1 MIKVHDRKDLSDAK
15 DSSSFAEFEISDED
29 YNRIKPPVVVPPPP
43 GQPGTDVGDTK
54 VGNPNPS
61 TEPVTEYIGEPVARL
76 RQILLINGGNT
87 VTVDTVNKVMSL
99 NKYLWGDPY
108 ALERMLIPF
117 FPSKKEW
124 VQQCVA
130 QYIHGVELPSDYQ
143 GNYYQYG
150 DQNRIGRYPSYGY
163 GYPNQPGGPNYNQP
177 VTDPTIEAL
186 RAEIKQL
193 REERQAEQRRQEQ
206 QVLLDRIAKL
216 ESGGFRDPV
225 LARLES
231 IEKQISGGGMPTT
244 MTIYD
249 EKGHPMVLP
258 YDRSFQDAM
267 TRKAEA
273 ETKLQEFNQIIALTG
288 NRGGVDEATKA
299 QMKRLEEETATANK
313 RVEELI
319 KAMTDQ
325 RIAQLEAGVKEAKDR
340 AKAAEEAVANGTG
353 ESKGVLDF
361 ASEAAQDIRAGAAE
375 AAREIK
381 EGVTESIDKLS
392 QIITNRPTTTA
403 PAVQR
408 TPEEIADIMDA
419 ENTFLGS
426 IGEK

>member
-1 MIKVHDRKDLSDAK
+1 
-15 DSSSFAEFEISDED
+15 
-29 YNRIKPPVVVPPPP
+29 
-43 GQPGTDVGDTK
+43 
-54 VGNPNPS
+54 
-61 TEPVTEYIGEPVARL
+61 
-76 RQILLINGGNT
+76 
-87 VTVDTVNKVMSL
+87 
-99 NKYLWGDPY
+99 
-108 ALERMLIPF
+108 
-117 FPSKKEW
+117 
-124 VQQCVA
+124 
-130 QYIHGVELPSDYQ
+130 
-143 GNYYQYG
+143 
-150 DQNRIGRYPSYGY
+150 
-163 GYPNQPGGPNYNQP
+163 
-177 VTDPTIEAL
+177 
-186 RAEIKQL
+186 
-193 REERQAEQRRQEQ
+193 
-206 QVLLDRIAKL
+206 
-216 ESGGFRDPV
+216 
-225 LARLES
+225 
-231 IEKQISGGGMPTT
+231 
-244 MTIYD
+244 
-249 EKGHPMVLP
+249 MVLP